1 MTLFE
6 ELKNLLKSEVLNDE
20 KTLNFYSFDASAF
33 QIKPEVIVFPK
44 DVEDLKR
51 LVKFLQSKAKLNPE
65 NHPSLTVRGAGT
77 DMTGGPLNDSIIV
90 DLSKYFNHLIKIGP
104 DFVVG
109 QPGLLYRD
117 LEPKILE
124 KDLFFPSYPA
134 SKMWASLGGIV
145 ANNAGGEKSLK
156 YGQTKDY
163 VKELKVILRD
173 GEEYLFKPLSKD
185 ELEEK
190 LRKKDFEGEIY
201 RQIFDLIS
209 KNYDLI
215 KSAKPQVSKNSTGYF
230 LWDVFDKEKGSFDL
244 TKIFVGSQG
253 TLGIIT
259 EITLKLLPREKYSK
273 LLVIYLF
280 SIENLPKLIQEIL
293 NFQPTSLESYDD
305 KTLKLA
311 FKYFRELASLVG
323 QEQNLFSFAFDLL
336 PDFWIILKNFRFPK
350 LILLVEFTGNEEKEL
365 EGKIMSL
372 QRILKSLKILTH
384 YEKDPKE
391 YWVVRR
397 QSFNLLRQK
406 IKNRQAVPFIDDV
419 IVKPENLPEFLPRL
433 NKILENYPQLVYT
446 IAGHLG
452 DGNFHIIPLMDLTN
466 PKQRNLI
473 PEISQKVYDLVL
485 EFKGS
490 LSAEHNDGLIR
501 GPYLKKMYGEK
512 VYSLFKEAKRIFD
525 PFNIFNPHKKT
536 EADLDWSLKHLKTTN
551 LHYV

>member
-1 MTLFE
+1 
-6 ELKNLLKSEVLNDE
+6 
-20 KTLNFYSFDASAF
+20 
-33 QIKPEVIVFPK
+33 
-44 DVEDLKR
+44 
-51 LVKFLQSKAKLNPE
+51 
-65 NHPSLTVRGAGT
+65 
-77 DMTGGPLNDSIIV
+77 
-90 DLSKYFNHLIKIGP
+90 
-104 DFVVG
+104 
-109 QPGLLYRD
+109 
-117 LEPKILE
+117 
-124 KDLFFPSYPA
+124 
-134 SKMWASLGGIV
+134 MWASLGGIV

-190 LRKKDFEGEIY
+190 IRKKDFEGEIY

-293 NFQPTSLESYDD
+293 KFQPTSLESYDD

-512 VYSLFKEAKRIFD
+512 VYSLFKEVKRIFD